1 MAPDLIRIR
10 KLGSEWQSSGSESD
24 RSCCRIPLGGPV
36 LPANPCP
43 PLCPAIRRT
52 WTGAFFELPF
62 PGAAKR
68 NWTLPCQATF
78 PAGMFALSRHRKAP
92 GKGAWPLEVE
102 SLGQRP
108 HDRLD

>member
-1 MAPDLIRIR
+1 MPAALPSDPAGLDRGIFRAALSWR
-10 KLGSEWQSSGSESD
+10 GQEELGAS
-24 RSCCRIPLGGPV
+24 
-36 LPANPCP
+36 LPS
-43 PLCPAIRRT
+43 PA
-52 WTGAFFELPF
+52 
-62 PGAAKR
+62 
-68 NWTLPCQATF
+68 F